1 MLDQI
6 RVFKLVDKID
16 VKLSE
21 AAGKLTRIMLLAE
34 LLAKKYGDRAKDCTD
49 EQLRAMA
56 GLRGS
61 RKQRSKPARNKT
73 WEVDAIIGA
82 RLGGSGREY
91 LVRWVMEIE
100 PGEQWETWEP
110 YSVLLVQDEEGEWA
124 VNQRLDDQVAQ
135 LDTLT
140 PEEELELAATDQTT
154 LDAETAVLAVGDRV
168 LHDRG
173 DDNGGFCAGSVSSI
187 SESGQ
192 LSVRLDSERQPLLLE
207 RSQALFKA
215 PEPTALKK
223 GDVIR
228 IAFDDNA
235 LEGTMRWE
243 YGKVVKVHTGKEL
256 LDIDLDNGQQLRA
269 APLYDVCAVR

>member
-6 RVFKLVDKID
+6 RVFKLVDKVD

-34 LLAKKYGDRAKDCTD
+34 LLAMKYGDSAKDCTD

-61 RKQRSKPARNKT
+61 RKQRSKPAR
-73 WEVDAIIGA
+73 
-82 RLGGSGREY
+82 
-91 LVRWVMEIE
+91 
-100 PGEQWETWEP
+100 
-110 YSVLLVQDEEGEWA
+110 
-124 VNQRLDDQVAQ
+124 
-135 LDTLT
+135 
-140 PEEELELAATDQTT
+140 
-154 LDAETAVLAVGDRV
+154 
-168 LHDRG
+168 
-173 DDNGGFCAGSVSSI
+173 I

-192 LSVRLDSERQPLLLE
+192 LSVRLDGERQPLLLE

-243 YGKVVKVHTGKEL
+243 YGKVVKVHAGKEL